1 MTYRWTAR
9 RRWARRREHLDAWLM
24 DGGANDE
31 GFDWRYCSECD
42 CRTEHE
48 LGSCIECDTQ
58 NERG

>member
-1 MTYRWTAR
+1 MAYRWTAR
-9 RRWARRREHLDAWLM
+9 RRENIDAWLM